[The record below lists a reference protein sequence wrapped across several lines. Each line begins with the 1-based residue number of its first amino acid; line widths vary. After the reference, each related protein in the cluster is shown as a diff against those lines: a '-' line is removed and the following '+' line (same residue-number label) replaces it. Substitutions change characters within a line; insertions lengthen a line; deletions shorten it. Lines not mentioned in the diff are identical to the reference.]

1 MSLLTYNNVWLTFG
15 GNVLEPEPPV
25 RPFSFL
31 ELYLYCDQGNGNLEA
46 DQFII
51 WNGNG
56 GHYATLVGGYGDY
69 TQTEKSGWYYTSSIV
84 SPQNGWHDLTTSEI
98 SDINNGTAPFLHSF
112 KYARLIFS
120 YTEYYTLTRFSFRH
134 LFNSGLNLPF
144 SVWLSGLVWDASTH
158 TYSSV
163 PLGNNTFTPT
173 TSYGLCFIDIQ
184 GA

>member
-1 MSLLTYNNVWLTFG
+1 MLTYNGNTLTFNG
-15 GNVLEPEPPV
+15 SWLYAETRVK
-25 RPFSFL
+25 PFSFL
-31 ELYLYCDQGNGNLEA
+31 ELYLYCDQGDGNLEA

-51 WNGNG
+51 WNGSS

-69 TQTEKSGWYYTSSIV
+69 TQTEKSGWYYDSSMIP
-84 SPQNGWHDLTTSEI
+84 SQRGWHDLTTTEI
-98 SDINNGTAPFLHSF
+98 SDINNGTAPFLQSF
-112 KYARLIFS
+112 RYARLIFS

-144 SVWLSGLVWDASTH
+144 LAELHGLVWDASTH
-158 TYSSV
+158 TYSKVS
-163 PLGNNTFTPT
+163 LGSNTFTPT

>member
-1 MSLLTYNNVWLTFG
+1 MLTYNGNMLTHNGSWLYAETR
-15 GNVLEPEPPV
+15 VI
-25 RPFSFL
+25 PFSFL
-31 ELYLYCDQGNGNLEA
+31 ELYLSCDQGNGNLEA

-51 WNGNG
+51 WNGSS
-56 GHYATLVGGYGDY
+56 GHYAKVVGGYGDY
-69 TQTEKSGWYYTSSIV
+69 NAAQKSGWYYSSSIV
-84 SPQNGWHDLTTSEI
+84 SPQNGWHDLTTAEI

-112 KYARLIFS
+112 SYARLIFS
-120 YTEYYTLTRFSFRH
+120 YTDYYTLTRFSFRH

-163 PLGNNTFTPT
+163 SLGNNTFTPT